1 MRTQVPSPPVP
12 LYSAPG
18 GGGPSGRVGGASTR
32 ATAGLQRTACALGLS
47 MTGTRLSGAT
57 ETG

>member
-12 LYSAPG
+12 LYSA
-18 GGGPSGRVGGASTR
+18 RGGALDVWAVHLPAPAS
-32 ATAGLQRTACALGLS
+32 ADLQRTACALGLS